1 MKLQVW
7 WRRRRCCCCLL
18 HWRRPRRKEVGAA
31 AGRRPCGCWATR
43 TRTRATWAT
52 SGGRSRTPGTTPTA
66 PPSPA
71 NPPAASPT
79 AESSPTSSV
88 NTPALPFFF
97 VLLLRLINQW
107 RPLMGWIHA
116 FAVGRGSIAISLRI
130 NGARPPPS
138 LFGRSANQFPFLLQ
152 PAATGRRPVQL
163 ASTASAWQSAR
174 VQLQRQ
180 QCMVGRVARI
190 ICDGSTAAGCRR
202 SFSADSR
209 RKVFFFFL
217 DTQYAYYTS
226 VHSKCLLHV
235 FPSRNASKQ

>member
-1 MKLQVW
+1 
-7 WRRRRCCCCLL
+7 LL
-18 HWRRPRRKEVGAA
+18 LLSPPPAQATKKG
-31 AGRRPCGCWATR
+31 GGC
-43 TRTRATWAT
+43 
-52 SGGRSRTPGTTPTA
+52 GGRASAVWVLGDSYADTGNLGDLGRALTHAWYDPYGATFPGKPTGRFSDGRVLTDFIGKYSR
-66 PPSPA
+66 
-71 NPPAASPT
+71 AS
-79 AESSPTSSV
+79 
-88 NTPALPFFF
+88 F
-97 VLLLRLINQW
+97 LLRLAPPPHQW